1 MNRSLLTKIVIC
13 ILTLMLTTALTF
25 AEGFS
30 AQGSDPTMSVVKV
43 LADAYSKKT
52 GAEIK
57 LDGGGSSKGAKA
69 ALEGVKILK
78 VNGIAPTEATLR
90 DKRYPIADSAFCDK
104 RESHTNRPRLLGF
117 CIECRETKAS
127 QRSWFCD
134 DSKVSTNV
142 RTLCFHSEKSNGA
155 F

>member
-1 MNRSLLTKIVIC
+1 MNRSLLTKIVLC

-90 DKRYPIADSAFCDK
+90 DKRYPIARTVHFATKGKATPIVQGFWDFALSAERQK
-104 RESHTNRPRLLGF
+104 LVKEAGF
-117 CIECRETKAS
+117 VMIQK
-127 QRSWFCD
+127 
-134 DSKVSTNV
+134 
-142 RTLCFHSEKSNGA
+142 
-155 F
+155 